1 VKTPK
6 QKKGEQ
12 PALELLT
19 GNNFISPVAT
29 DSRFFNDENI
39 ISSNRTNRYL
49 KSLSINTTQS
59 KKNKCNNSNSTSY
72 SNASTNNV
80 NNN

>member
-19 GNNFISPVAT
+19 GNIFISLVAT

-59 KKNKCNNSNSTSY
+59 KKNKSNNPNSTSY

>member
-6 QKKGEQ
+6 QRKGGQ

-19 GNNFISPVAT
+19 GNIFISLVAT
-29 DSRFFNDENI
+29 DSRSFNDGNI
-39 ISSNRTNRYL
+39 TSLNRTNRYL

-59 KKNKCNNSNSTSY
+59 KKNKSNNLNSTSY
-72 SNASTNNV
+72 SNASTNIV

>member
-6 QKKGEQ
+6 QRKGEQ

-19 GNNFISPVAT
+19 GNIFISLVAT
-29 DSRFFNDENI
+29 DSRSFNDENI

-59 KKNKCNNSNSTSY
+59 KKNKSNNLNSTSY